1 LKAKPLV
8 LAVVLVAA
16 FVSAPHAYAQKERG
30 DSYLFTRGSNAT
42 EIVSRASS
50 TVSSS
55 AHDYGSGSG
64 APATTLDAPGEAPR
78 IPTLLVSTNACSQ
91 RAGNPGGVGVSTSL
105 RDAIGDCIR
114 DLPAYRPPANGDRP
128 RRPNIQGALWSA
140 LDEVRRLAPHP
151 RLAIAPGRI
160 GLTGLESYFW
170 LAEPASPVTATAS
183 VPGLRVI
190 AEAAPDHYLWRF
202 EPGADLM
209 TDHPGRPWTETRP
222 GNIGHTYET
231 KGRYDVSVEVVWRAR
246 WRIGSGAWRELGF
259 FSTVDSRRY
268 PVREIVPVLT
278 QS

>member
-1 LKAKPLV
+1 MKSV
-8 LAVVLVAA
+8 SVAA
-16 FVSAPHAYAQKERG
+16 VFVFVACLVSTASHAQQKGGSA
-30 DSYLFTRGSNAT
+30 
-42 EIVSRASS
+42 EIIGPAEQEPGLK
-50 TVSSS
+50 SS
-55 AHDYGSGSG
+55 ASVAGYSGTHDRGSGSG
-64 APATTLDAPGEAPR
+64 APVSTLDAPGEAPR
-78 IPTLLVSTNACSQ
+78 IPMLLVSTNACAQ

-114 DLPAYRPPANGDRP
+114 DLPAYRPPADGDRP
-128 RRPNIQGALWSA
+128 RRPNLQGALWSA
-140 LDEVRRLAPHP
+140 LDEVRRLAPQP

-160 GLTGLESYFW
+160 GLTGLESYLW
-170 LAEPASPVTATAS
+170 LAEPVSPVAATAS
-183 VPGLRVI
+183 VPGLRVV

>member
-1 LKAKPLV
+1 MRIVWLV
-8 LAVVLVAA
+8 GAVVVMSLGAPLA
-16 FVSAPHAYAQKERG
+16 SAQKKRGESFLFGDQSAPGIA
-30 DSYLFTRGSNAT
+30 
-42 EIVSRASS
+42 SRASS
-50 TVSSS
+50 RAHSSVPNS
-55 AHDYGSGSG
+55 GLGSG
-64 APATTLDAPGEAPR
+64 APVTTLDAPGEAPR
-78 IPTLLVSTNACSQ
+78 IPMLLVSTNACAQ
-91 RAGNPGGVGVSTSL
+91 RAGSPGGVGVSTSL
-105 RDAIGDCIR
+105 RDAVGDCIR
-114 DLPAYRPPANGDRP
+114 DLPAYRPPADGDRP
-128 RRPNIQGALWSA
+128 RRPNLQGALWSA
-140 LDEVRRLAPHP
+140 LDEVRRLAPQP

-170 LAEPASPVTATAS
+170 LAEPVSPVTATAS

-190 AEAAPDHYLWRF
+190 AEAAPDHHLWRF

-209 TDHPGRPWTETRP
+209 TDHPGRPWTATRP

-246 WRIGSGAWRELGF
+246 WRIGSGAWRGLGF